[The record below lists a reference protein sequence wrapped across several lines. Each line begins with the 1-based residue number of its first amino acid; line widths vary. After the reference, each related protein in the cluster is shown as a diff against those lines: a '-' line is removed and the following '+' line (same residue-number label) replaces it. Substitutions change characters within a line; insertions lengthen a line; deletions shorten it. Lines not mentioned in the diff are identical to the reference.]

1 MNERFELIK
10 PYIKDKTA
18 LDIGCCGL
26 YSRLRDLKILPYYES
41 EIWLHNKIKKYAAS
55 VTGIDVSKKRSR
67 VLDIKRKGLETF
79 VEAAK

>member
-55 VTGIDVSKKRSR
+55 VTGIDVSKKGVEFLILNAR
-67 VLDIKRKGLETF
+67 GL
-79 VEAAK
+79 KLS